1 MRILK
6 IYIFII
12 IIFSSQV
19 MFSQNNDNLPKLKNL
34 NQIIS
39 WLENNLYYKNFD
51 KWDPAPEIN
60 SIINDGYGDCKMLAG
75 VTSELLN
82 SINVENKIIVIKKR
96 YWHMFIIFKI
106 NDKWQ
111 IIDNARLKDGYFN
124 NIDEIKKIYKVNK
137 IKKEF
142 KNYND
147 FKIWFNTRANAFK
160 FIL

>member
-1 MRILK
+1 ML
-6 IYIFII
+6 
-12 IIFSSQV
+12 Q
-19 MFSQNNDNLPKLKNL
+19 FSQSKSELKSVYSNYQNIKDNMQLSK
-34 NQIIS
+34 
-39 WLENNLYYKNFD
+39 EVFD
-51 KWDPAPEIN
+51 KTLEKYKEGISPNLELIQIHNQYLGAQSD
-60 SIINDGYGDCKMLAG
+60 YFK